1 MEDGHGEGRSARAE
15 ATLIA
20 LPNHRWVFLKGD
32 SKLTY
37 HEATPGPP
45 IHDLF
50 STRGMP
56 FTMAMSSVLP
66 ITLLA
71 PSPSSRPGA
80 RAALLGCL

>member
-1 MEDGHGEGRSARAE
+1 MAMGREDLLEPKRHQSPSPI
-15 ATLIA
+15 IA
-20 LPNHRWVFLKGD
+20 GVFLKGG

-37 HEATPGPP
+37 REATPGPP

-50 STRGMP
+50 STRSMP

-66 ITLLA
+66 ITLLSS
-71 PSPSSRPGA
+71 SPPSRPGA